1 MNMEGFSIY
10 FVAVLCTVQ
19 QVYKSVSSVIFIP
32 EYILFFYCKM
42 SCFLNFHLGYSLLV
56 CRNACDFL

>member
-32 EYILFFYCKM
+32 EYILFF
-42 SCFLNFHLGYSLLV
+42 LL
-56 CRNACDFL
+56 